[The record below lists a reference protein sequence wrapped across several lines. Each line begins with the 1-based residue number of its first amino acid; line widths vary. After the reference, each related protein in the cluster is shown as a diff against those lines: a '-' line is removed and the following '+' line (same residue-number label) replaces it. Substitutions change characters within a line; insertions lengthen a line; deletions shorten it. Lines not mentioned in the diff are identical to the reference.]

1 MAHPCNW
8 YSIACQIFVC
18 LIFVATANDKNML
31 TAKISQS
38 TVDTAITAKNQQNVM
53 NFYRWSY
60 RERMMFIIPELLYI
74 VWHKYCTCKNEQPNL
89 CVISLDLIK
98 ALWQYFLLVFSSHLR
113 HILYAILLTDTTV
126 RPINVT
132 TIIVHNNKSI
142 KHWVQSNVINTEWW
156 GISWHWRQ
164 LIKHI

>member
-74 VWHKYCTCKNEQPNL
+74 VWHKYCTCKNEQPKNL

-126 RPINVT
+126 RPINHRTLTDAKKWALFSV
-132 TIIVHNNKSI
+132 
-142 KHWVQSNVINTEWW
+142 VQWTEWTTKW
-156 GISWHWRQ
+156 
-164 LIKHI
+164 LP